1 MGDASC
7 NTDEVEILD
16 TESEPKISNDSEMY
30 SFVLDQVEEFG
41 ANRISKL
48 PRLHF
53 LCYISICMIDVVIN
67 KQCL

>member
-1 MGDASC
+1 MGYASC

-16 TESEPKISNDSEMY
+16 TESQAKISNDSEMY

-41 ANRISKL
+41 ANHISKL

-53 LCYISICMIDVVIN
+53 FVLHFHMHD
-67 KQCL
+67 

>member
-1 MGDASC
+1 MGYASC

-16 TESEPKISNDSEMY
+16 TESQAKISIDSEMY
-30 SFVLDQVEEFG
+30 SFVLDKVDEFG

-53 LCYISICMIDVVIN
+53 FVLHFHMHD
-67 KQCL
+67 

>member
-1 MGDASC
+1 MGYASC

-16 TESEPKISNDSEMY
+16 TESQAKISNDSEMY

-48 PRLHF
+48 PRLRFFVLHF
-53 LCYISICMIDVVIN
+53 HMHD
-67 KQCL
+67 

>member
-1 MGDASC
+1 MGYASC

-16 TESEPKISNDSEMY
+16 TESQAKISNDSEMY
-30 SFVLDQVEEFG
+30 SFVLDQVEEFR

-53 LCYISICMIDVVIN
+53 FVLHFHMHD
-67 KQCL
+67 

>member
-1 MGDASC
+1 MGYASC

-30 SFVLDQVEEFG
+30 IFVLDQVEEFG

-48 PRLHF
+48 PWLHF
-53 LCYISICMIDVVIN
+53 LCYISIRMIDVVIN

>member
-1 MGDASC
+1 MGYASC

-16 TESEPKISNDSEMY
+16 TESQAKISNDSEMY

-48 PRLHF
+48 PWLHF
-53 LCYISICMIDVVIN
+53 LCYISIRMIDVVIN